1 MSAGDLRPGINK
13 IIYRDGQVFYLYLP
27 RSASAGDGALRL
39 LASIHGYSGQ
49 SASASGRARVKK
61 AAERWAAHAETH
73 GWIVLAPQFD
83 EDRFAGEWQR
93 LNLFGLRADHRLQA
107 LIRATKNLAP
117 RLKTDRIL
125 LFGFSGGG
133 QFVHR
138 YAAFHPDR
146 VVRAVAAGAGWYLW
160 PDDRLPYP
168 VGAAPGSLPGNLR
181 PKLRTLCRRNLLIL
195 AGAEDTT
202 QGVYRSRYKGID
214 LQSLQGAGRRERAE
228 RWFSAMKAFA
238 SERGEPFTLSLE
250 ILPRTKHTTTK
261 KLIEV
266 AGNYLSKTCS

>member
-133 QFVHR
+133 SSSIGTQRFTR
-138 YAAFHPDR
+138 IAWSAPWPREPDGTCGPMTGFPTR
-146 VVRAVAAGAGWYLW
+146 WGPRREVCPGTFGRSSGLCAGETSSSW
-160 PDDRLPYP
+160 PGPKTRRK
-168 VGAAPGSLPGNLR
+168 GSTGPGTRGSISSP
-181 PKLRTLCRRNLLIL
+181 
-195 AGAEDTT
+195 
-202 QGVYRSRYKGID
+202 S
-214 LQSLQGAGRRERAE
+214 RERAAGRE
-228 RWFSAMKAFA
+228 RNDGSA
-238 SERGEPFTLSLE
+238 P
-250 ILPRTKHTTTK
+250 
-261 KLIEV
+261 
-266 AGNYLSKTCS
+266 